1 MKHIKKCCF
10 ADVLLLLTL
19 LFVGGFHEYI
29 SCVVAAAASVYL
41 LLRLKRNGKLTIR
54 KDLLTSAVV
63 AVCLGYG
70 FSCLWAV
77 DRGMA
82 VIGFLKFLP
91 LLLYILCLQ
100 QETDTD
106 TVLEILPVFAAIMT
120 VISAIGMQFEAT
132 KALFS
137 VAGRLAGFFQ
147 YPNTFA
153 IFLLICQLLCLKKPE
168 KKIWDYLL
176 ILVLV
181 AGLLL
186 TGSRTAFVVA
196 VAANLGM
203 LLVMSGKNLRKILFI
218 GLGAVCLLGA
228 LLLLGENSVLRRY
241 LTISLTE
248 STFVG
253 RVLYWLDALPLLLKY
268 PFGMGYMGYFYAQ
281 QSVQTGVYSVAY
293 IHNDFLQLALD
304 AGLLPCGLFV
314 AALVQWFFKKT
325 VPAADKIIVGAVC
338 VHSFFEFH
346 FQFLGML
353 FLLLLLLHRQ
363 PAEKTLS
370 HKAGFLLRGSL
381 GAAVLAGVYMAAALS
396 LAHFGARQLSDALY
410 PYNTQNKLSMLEQE
424 QDVEKAYALAE
435 DILKQ
440 NKDYYVSYSVRA
452 KYYYSKGEF
461 GQVIENQR
469 AALAR
474 NPFLYS
480 EYESYCRMLITG
492 IGLYEKAGDTKSA
505 QICKQELLAVAGQL
519 EENKDRLSPLGKLID
534 DQPVTVLPEE
544 IREYVR
550 RLEAFQ

>member
-1 MKHIKKCCF
+1 MKHIKKLSF
-10 ADVLLLLTL
+10 AELLILLTL
-19 LFVGGFHEYI
+19 LFVGGFHEYL
-29 SCVVAAAASVYL
+29 SCIASVAASIYL
-41 LLRLKRNGKLTIR
+41 LLRLKKTGKLTLR
-54 KDLLTSAVV
+54 KDFLTSAVV

-70 FSCLWAV
+70 VSCLWAV

-91 LLLYILCLQ
+91 LLLYTLCLQ

-106 TVLEILPVFAAIMT
+106 NILESLPVFAAIMT
-120 VISAIGMQFEAT
+120 VISVVGMQFDAT

-168 KKIWDYLL
+168 KKLLDYLL
-176 ILVLV
+176 IPVLL

-196 VAANLGM
+196 VAANVGM
-203 LLVMSGKNLRKILFI
+203 LLVSSGKNLRKVLLIT
-218 GLGAVCLLGA
+218 LGAVCLLGA
-228 LLLLGENSVLRRY
+228 LLLLGGNSVLRRY
-241 LTISLTE
+241 LTISLTQ

-281 QSVQTGVYSVAY
+281 QSVQTGLYSVAF

-304 AGLLPCGLFV
+304 AGILPCGLFI
-314 AALVQWFFKKT
+314 AALIQWFLKKT
-325 VPAADKIIVGAVC
+325 VPAADKIIVGAFC
-338 VHSFFEFH
+338 LHSFFEFH
-346 FQFLGML
+346 FQFIGML
-353 FLLLLLLHRQ
+353 FLLVLLLQRQ
-363 PAEKTLS
+363 PAEKALS
-370 HKAGFLLRGSL
+370 HKPGVLLRGSL
-381 GAAVLAGVYMAAALS
+381 GAAALVGVYMAAALS
-396 LAHFGARQLSDALY
+396 LAHFGARQLANTLY
-410 PYNTQNKLSMLEQE
+410 PYNTQNRLSLLEQE
-424 QDVEKAYALAE
+424 QDVEKANALAQ

-440 NKDYYVSYSVRA
+440 NTAYFAPYSVTA
-452 KYYYSKGEF
+452 KYYYSKGDF

-469 AALAR
+469 AAIQR
-474 NPFLYS
+474 NPFLHS
-480 EYESYCRMLITG
+480 EYEAYCRMLITG
-492 IGLYEKAGDTKSA
+492 IDLYQKAGDANSA
-505 QICKQELLAVAGQL
+505 EICKKELLATAKQL

-534 DQPVTVLPEE
+534 DQPITVLPEE

-550 RLEAFQ
+550 RLEETR